1 MKHRS
6 DEELRWKTLSS
17 EYILKEPW
25 MTVRKDCMQLPNGNI
40 TPAYWCLEYPDWI
53 NVIAITEDGKF
64 VLERQYR
71 HGTQTVEYEICAG
84 VIEKGE
90 EPLAA
95 AQRELFEE
103 TGYGGGEWNLYC
115 ITAPNPAAMT
125 NKNYTFLAKGVK
137 PISSQH
143 LEKTED
149 IDVILLTPD
158 EVKDVLT
165 EGKMMQGIMQ
175 APLWR
180 LFYEEKGR

>member
-1 MKHRS
+1 MDKK
-6 DEELRWKTLSS
+6 WIILSS
-17 EYILKEPW
+17 DYPLKSKW
-25 MTVRKDCMQLPNGNI
+25 LNVRKDKVRMPKGVELDDFYI
-40 TPAYWCLEYPDWI
+40 LEYPDWI

-90 EPLAA
+90 EPLEA

-137 PISSQH
+137 PISYQH

-149 IDVILLTPD
+149 IDVIVMSRED
-158 EVKDVLT
+158 VKKILI

-180 LFYEEKGR
+180 LFYEEEGR

>member
-1 MKHRS
+1 MDKKW
-6 DEELRWKTLSS
+6 EILSS
-17 EYILKEPW
+17 DYPLRSKW
-25 MTVRKDCMQLPNGNI
+25 LNVRKDHIRMPKGVELDDFYI
-40 TPAYWCLEYPDWI
+40 LEYPDWI
-53 NVIAITEDGKF
+53 NVIAITEEGDF

-71 HGTQTVEYEICAG
+71 HGTQTVEFEICAG

-125 NKNYTFLAKGVK
+125 NRNYTFLAKGVRR
-137 PISSQH
+137 ISNQH
-143 LEKTED
+143 LEMTED

-158 EVKDVLT
+158 EVKGVLT
-165 EGKMMQGIMQ
+165 ESKMMQGIMQ

-180 LFYEEKGR
+180 LFYEEEGKSLVI

>member
-1 MKHRS
+1 MDKK
-6 DEELRWKTLSS
+6 WKILSS
-17 EYILKEPW
+17 DYPLKSKW
-25 MTVRKDCMQLPNGNI
+25 LNVRKDKVRMPKGVELDDFYI
-40 TPAYWCLEYPDWI
+40 LEYLDWI
-53 NVIAITEDGKF
+53 NVIAITEEGKF

-143 LEKTED
+143 LEMTED
-149 IDVILLTPD
+149 IDVIVMSRED
-158 EVKDVLT
+158 VKKMLI

-180 LFYEEKGR
+180 LFYEEEGR

>member
-1 MKHRS
+1 M
-6 DEELRWKTLSS
+6 
-17 EYILKEPW
+17 
-25 MTVRKDCMQLPNGNI
+25 
-40 TPAYWCLEYPDWI
+40 
-53 NVIAITEDGKF
+53 
-64 VLERQYR
+64 LERQYR

-103 TGYGGGEWNLYC
+103 TGYGGGEWNLFC

-125 NKNYTFLAKGVK
+125 NRNYTFLAKGVK

-149 IDVILLTPD
+149 IDVIVMSRED
-158 EVKDVLT
+158 VKKILI

-180 LFYEEKGR
+180 LFYEEEGR

>member
-1 MKHRS
+1 MDKK
-6 DEELRWKTLSS
+6 WIILSS
-17 EYILKEPW
+17 DYPLKSKW
-25 MTVRKDCMQLPNGNI
+25 LNVRKDHVRMPKGVELDDFYI
-40 TPAYWCLEYPDWI
+40 LEYPDWI
-53 NVIAITEDGKF
+53 NVIAITEEGDF

-71 HGTQTVEYEICAG
+71 HGIQTVEYEICAG

-103 TGYGGGEWNLYC
+103 TGYGGGEWSLFC

-125 NKNYTFLAKGVK
+125 NRNYTFLAKGVK
-137 PISSQH
+137 SISTQH
-143 LEKTED
+143 LEMTED
-149 IDVILLTPD
+149 IDVIVMSRD
-158 EVKDVLT
+158 DVKKILI

-180 LFYEEKGR
+180 LFYEEEGKSLVI

>member
-1 MKHRS
+1 MCWGDR
-6 DEELRWKTLSS
+6 
-17 EYILKEPW
+17 
-25 MTVRKDCMQLPNGNI
+25 
-40 TPAYWCLEYPDWI
+40 
-53 NVIAITEDGKF
+53 
-64 VLERQYR
+64 
-71 HGTQTVEYEICAG
+71 
-84 VIEKGE
+84 KGE

-143 LEKTED
+143 LEMTED
-149 IDVILLTPD
+149 IDVIVMSRED
-158 EVKDVLT
+158 VKKILI

-180 LFYEEKGR
+180 LFYEEEGKSLVI

>member
-1 MKHRS
+1 MDKK
-6 DEELRWKTLSS
+6 WKILSS
-17 EYILKEPW
+17 EYLLESKWIN
-25 MTVRKDCMQLPNGNI
+25 VRKDDVRMPKGVELDDFYI
-40 TPAYWCLEYPDWI
+40 LEYPEWV
-53 NVIAITEDGKF
+53 NVIAITEKGDF

-125 NKNYTFLAKGVK
+125 NRNYTFLAKGVK
-137 PISSQH
+137 LISSQH
-143 LEKTED
+143 LEMTED
-149 IDVILLTPD
+149 IDVIVLSRED
-158 EVKDVLT
+158 VKKILK

-180 LFYEEKGR
+180 LFYEEERR